1 MENDLLQSVIEEPPS
16 KPVRAPNYA
25 KQQEKQRALPI
36 GYALNSN
43 TNFYDIPASDA
54 FNELLERYLPSQGR
68 PQRDAVDSD
77 KQKGLEIMVMNN
89 MWRSIAKYARHQI
102 VQSDPTQVESI
113 LHLWYVRL
121 LALTKLG
128 LCQLASA
135 EFEKIGNL
143 DRLELCDHNQQS
155 LAPFELRVLF
165 ATLPSHLKFPVLAL
179 ERITMLAVYC
189 KKMQKKSADDIWKQR
204 EIQTYLVLAT
214 HWINIKDYSAAA
226 TTMQLILTTKAVAPD
241 NIDILS
247 SLGRLYLQ
255 MGDLKSAQ
263 DMFERMEQQLSNSD
277 TAKEAIDTNKA
288 FAFMAKGEWAQA
300 RDILQRVYQSNN
312 ENLLA
317 INNLA
322 VCEVYLGMLVK
333 AIEILE
339 TLISN
344 NPTSAG
350 TCETAIM
357 NLCTLYELRFED
369 ATVKKV
375 EVMKQVARWAG
386 DSFQADCIKLQ

>member
-1 MENDLLQSVIEEPPS
+1 MENDLLQSVIEEPPA
-16 KPVRAPNYA
+16 KPARVSNHA
-25 KQQEKQRALPI
+25 KQQEKQRVLSM

-54 FNELLERYLPSQGR
+54 FNELLERYLPPQERS
-68 PQRDAVDSD
+68 QRDVADTD
-77 KQKGLEIMVMNN
+77 KQKGLETMVMNN
-89 MWRSIAKYARHQI
+89 MWRSIAKYARQQI
-102 VQSDPTQVESI
+102 VQTDPTQVEYI

-143 DRLELCDHNQQS
+143 DRPELCDHNQQP

-165 ATLPSHLKFPVLAL
+165 ATLPSHLKYPALAI

-189 KKMQKKSADDIWKQR
+189 KKMQKKSRDDIWKQR

-214 HWINIKDYSAAA
+214 HWINMRDYSAASI
-226 TTMQLILTTKAVAPD
+226 TMQLILTTKATD
-241 NIDILS
+241 NADILS

-263 DMFERMEQQLSNSD
+263 TMFRRMEEQLSNTD
-277 TAKEAIDTNKA
+277 TAKEAINTNKA
-288 FAFMAKGEWAQA
+288 FALMAQGEWVQA
-300 RDILQRVYQSNN
+300 RDILQRLYQSNN

-322 VCEVYLGMLVK
+322 VCEVYLGKLIK

-339 TLISN
+339 VLISN

-369 ATVKKV
+369 ATVKKI